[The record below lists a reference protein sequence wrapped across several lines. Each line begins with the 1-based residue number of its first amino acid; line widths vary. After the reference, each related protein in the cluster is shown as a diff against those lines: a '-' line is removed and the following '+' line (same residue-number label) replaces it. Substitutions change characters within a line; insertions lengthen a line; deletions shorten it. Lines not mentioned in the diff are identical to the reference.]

1 MVPVDIIAWP
11 SLAHLRVGSLPQHRR
26 ARIAGSGQIP
36 RTADSRL
43 PPILRVLGGDFP
55 REPRAGTVRRARSP
69 ERASAACPE
78 MLRLSAAASGSGTG
92 SKAKVSLSRLPS
104 FHWAGNSW
112 RKPAAHGG
120 SRQFVAK
127 AGPVGL
133 GADGPNPETGVR
145 VDAQEP
151 RRVGHHRDI
160 RHLQS
165 RVDGSPCSLTG
176 VARPPSARHPN
187 TIGKSRITTSIS
199 GVVKAIRAGY

>member
-1 MVPVDIIAWP
+1 MVHVDIIALP
-11 SLAHLRVGSLPQHRR
+11 SLAHLGVGSLPQHRR
-26 ARIAGSGQIP
+26 ARIAGSG
-36 RTADSRL
+36 
-43 PPILRVLGGDFP
+43 
-55 REPRAGTVRRARSP
+55 RSP
-69 ERASAACPE
+69 EPPTPACRLFYAYLAGIFPANRELERCDAPGPPKASAACPE

-145 VDAQEP
+145 VDVQEP

-160 RHLQS
+160 RHVQA
-165 RVDGSPCSLTG
+165 RVDSSPCSLTG